1 MKTNQ
6 KREFLEECIV
16 VLLRKPEDVDNDLFS
31 VLGHDV
37 LKLFLRSH
45 DRGRAVT
52 SVVAVGHEDDEHLL
66 LLVGAERFLK
76 MIQDKL
82 R

>member
-1 MKTNQ
+1 
-6 KREFLEECIV
+6 
-16 VLLRKPEDVDNDLFS
+16 
-31 VLGHDV
+31 
-37 LKLFLRSH
+37 
-45 DRGRAVT
+45 
-52 SVVAVGHEDDEHLL
+52 VAVGHEDDEHLL